1 MTSNSRFRK
10 RPLTADEAELWLQAM
25 RHTKALRRRD
35 REHLKQLIESEKASQ
50 DQDRDTPPQSTPA
63 HPPKSALTAKNVPSK
78 PQLSP
83 ALAQF
88 DERQRR
94 KLGKDTLLIE
104 ARLDL
109 HGMRQTEAHS
119 ALKSFLWS
127 CAANGM
133 RHVLVITGK
142 GRSEGNTAARD
153 FFREERG
160 VLRRLVPE
168 WLASSE
174 MRSVVVSFTT
184 SHIRHGGDGA
194 LYIHLRKAS
203 RK

>member
-1 MTSNSRFRK
+1 MTSNPRSRK
-10 RPLTADEAELWLQAM
+10 RPLTAEEADLWLLAM
-25 RHTKALRRRD
+25 RQTKALRRRD
-35 REHLKQLIESEKASQ
+35 RERLRQAADADEALSDADAKPVQ
-50 DQDRDTPPQSTPA
+50 PA
-63 HPPKSALTAKNVPSK
+63 QGLLEPSSTAKPTRTK
-78 PQLSP
+78 QQSP
-83 ALAQF
+83 PTLAPF

-94 KLGKDTLLIE
+94 KLGKDTDLIE

-119 ALKSFLWS
+119 ALKSFLRS

-142 GRSEGNTAARD
+142 GRSRDDSTTRD

-168 WLASSE
+168 WLTDPE
-174 MRSVVVSFTT
+174 IRGVVLSYTA

-194 LYIHLRKAS
+194 LYIRLRKAS